1 MNGMP
6 PGLLRWFEAG
16 RNSFYRSTVCYSP
29 FPTHSV
35 FLHTCLKPLNVML
48 KVTASSDN
56 DHKIQTYMSQCNHS
70 DFLGSYI
77 NSEILD
83 LKLKVKRFV
92 DIQPT
97 ASSARISIL
106 GEDQDIYGHCQFN
119 LQQCEL
125 YRPRMRSKIQYL
137 IVRKQRANC
146 VKLMLHLTHFLVQIS
161 HLSTAA
167 VMSGIK

>member
-16 RNSFYRSTVCYSP
+16 RGTPSTAPLYVTVP
-29 FPTHSV
+29 FPTHAV

-97 ASSARISIL
+97 ASSAQINIL
-106 GEDQDIYGHCQFN
+106 GED
-119 LQQCEL
+119 
-125 YRPRMRSKIQYL
+125 
-137 IVRKQRANC
+137 
-146 VKLMLHLTHFLVQIS
+146 
-161 HLSTAA
+161 
-167 VMSGIK
+167 